1 MPCKVE
7 YSDYGAAIL
16 DIAPSPN
23 TIIRRI
29 TLKDLR
35 ADKLKVPTGRRSFM
49 KQSLLAGTATVG
61 AGLLASKVA
70 SGDQPNIPPTQGDI
84 AILTLLAAA
93 ELIESDL
100 WQQYAELGGLTPG
113 QLPVETAPF
122 TPMNS
127 YQAAFMNLDG
137 DGPQYISSNT
147 TDEASHAAFLNA
159 YLISIG
165 AEPLDFDAFRALHSS
180 QATGAQQIGRLT
192 NLMNINV
199 DTSWYTRY
207 RSALNPDFGATFR
220 QAIDLVNV
228 PAIPRTNADFKP
240 KNHIQ
245 AIANIAAFHF
255 GTIEQGG
262 SPLYSAFAQ
271 KATNLEVL
279 RILVSIGGDEVAHF
293 LEWVDFAGN
302 GMQPPIAPFTDPKS
316 GLTFPNFDK
325 TFNPA
330 LQTNLIFPVPCEF
343 ISPKLPLCAVIRP
356 TEPKGIAKAV
366 VAFLTAMGIFEGQTP
381 EFFKTLDTLAK
392 QADAAS
398 RGL

>member
-1 MPCKVE
+1 MKK
-7 YSDYGAAIL
+7 D
-16 DIAPSPN
+16 
-23 TIIRRI
+23 
-29 TLKDLR
+29 TL
-35 ADKLKVPTGRRSFM
+35 VPTALSETSESRSESQSASPLKNGLKRRSFLKGM
-49 KQSLLAGTATVG
+49 GMAGAALTGGSLLASASETAQT
-61 AGLLASKVA
+61 
-70 SGDQPNIPPTQGDI
+70 SGILTTGDI
-84 AILTLLAAA
+84 AILRFVAAA
-93 ELIESDL
+93 ELIETDM

-122 TPMNS
+122 KPMNS
-127 YQAAFMNLDG
+127 YQAAFMNLDP

-147 TDEASHAAFLNA
+147 YDELTHAEFLNA
-159 YLISIG
+159 YLISVG
-165 AEPLDFDAFRALHSS
+165 AEPVDFDAFRTLPSS
-180 QATGAQQIGRLT
+180 QAKGAQQIGRLT
-192 NLMNINV
+192 NLMNLTV

-207 RSALNPDFGATFR
+207 RSTKNPDFGASFP

-228 PAIPRTNADFKP
+228 TGIPRHDADFEP
-240 KNHIQ
+240 KNHVQ
-245 AIANIAAFHF
+245 AIANTAAFHF

-262 SPLYSAFAQ
+262 STLYSAFVQ
-271 KATNLEVL
+271 KATSLEVL

-302 GMQPPIAPFTDPKS
+302 GVQPPVAPFTDHVT

-325 TFNPA
+325 TADPA

>member
-1 MPCKVE
+1 MKP
-7 YSDYGAAIL
+7 DNL
-16 DIAPSPN
+16 APTASSEPTASPSQPSSESHSRN
-23 TIIRRI
+23 G
-29 TLKDLR
+29 LK
-35 ADKLKVPTGRRSFM
+35 RRSFLKGIGM
-49 KQSLLAGTATVG
+49 AGAALTGGPLLAAATTTSQTTG
-61 AGLLASKVA
+61 IIT
-70 SGDQPNIPPTQGDI
+70 SGDV
-84 AILTLLAAA
+84 ALLRFVAAA

-122 TPMNS
+122 KPMNS
-127 YQAAFMNLDG
+127 YQAAFMNLDS

-147 TDEASHAAFLNA
+147 GDEQSHAEFLNA

-165 AEPLDFDAFRALHSS
+165 AEPVDLDAFRTLPSS
-180 QATGAQQIGRLT
+180 QAKGAQQIGRLT
-192 NLMNINV
+192 NLMNLTV

-207 RSALNPDFGATFR
+207 RSTLNPDLGATFP

-228 PAIPRTNADFKP
+228 PGIPLTDADFEP
-240 KNHIQ
+240 PHHIQ
-245 AIANIAAFHF
+245 AIANTAAFHF

-262 SPLYSAFAQ
+262 STLYSAFVQ

-302 GMQPPIAPFTDPKS
+302 GVQPPVAPFTDPIS

-325 TFNPA
+325 TVNPA

-343 ISPKLPLCAVIRP
+343 ISPNLPNCAVIRP
-356 TEPKGIAKAV
+356 TNPKGIAKGV
-366 VAFLTAMGIFEGQTP
+366 VAFLTAMGLFIGQSP
-381 EFFKTLDTLAK
+381 AFFKTLNTLAQ
-392 QADAAS
+392 QADAAQ
-398 RGL
+398 RGF

>member
-1 MPCKVE
+1 MTKESLVSTVSSE
-7 YSDYGAAIL
+7 TTES
-16 DIAPSPN
+16 PSEF
-23 TIIRRI
+23 
-29 TLKDLR
+29 KS
-35 ADKLKVPTGRRSFM
+35 KTGMKRRSFLKGM
-49 KQSLLAGTATVG
+49 SMAGASLTGGSLLAAASTTTQA
-61 AGLLASKVA
+61 ASKIS
-70 SGDQPNIPPTQGDI
+70 SGDV
-84 AILTLLAAA
+84 ALLRFVAAA
-93 ELIESDL
+93 ELIETDM

-122 TPMNS
+122 KPMNS
-127 YQAAFMNLDG
+127 YQAAFMNLDP

-147 TDEASHAAFLNA
+147 NDELTHAEFLNA
-159 YLISIG
+159 YLISVG
-165 AEPLDFDAFRALHSS
+165 AEPVDFDAFRTLPSS
-180 QATGAQQIGRLT
+180 QAKGAQQIGRLT
-192 NLMNINV
+192 NLMNLTV

-207 RSALNPDFGATFR
+207 RSTKNPDFGASFP

-228 PAIPRTNADFKP
+228 TGIPRHDADFEP
-240 KNHIQ
+240 KNHVQ
-245 AIANIAAFHF
+245 AIANTAAFHF

-262 SPLYSAFAQ
+262 STLYSAFVQ
-271 KATNLEVL
+271 KATSLEVL

-302 GMQPPIAPFTDPKS
+302 GVQPPVAPFTDHVT

-325 TFNPA
+325 TADPA